1 MHDDNEIKKILT
13 DYKNIAV
20 VGASRD
26 PSKASYTVSKYLK
39 EHGYKIFPVNPYAD
53 NILGEKAYLSLS
65 EIKEPVDIVDIFRP
79 AGEAYAI
86 VKEAI
91 KLKPKVIWMQLGIKS
106 IEASKLAEKNN
117 IDAVMDRCIMAEH
130 KRQF

>member
-26 PSKASYTVSKYLK
+26 PSKASYAVSKYLK
-39 EHGYKIFPVNPYAD
+39 EHGYKIFPVNPYTD
-53 NILGEKAYLSLS
+53 NILGEKAYHSLS

-79 AGEAYAI
+79 ASEVYAI
-86 VKEAI
+86 VKEVI

-106 IEASKLAEKNN
+106 IKTSKLAEKNN
-117 IDAVMDRCIMAEH
+117 IDAIMDRCIMAEH
-130 KRQF
+130 KRLF

>member
-1 MHDDNEIKKILT
+1 MHEDNEIKKILT

-65 EIKEPVDIVDIFRP
+65 EIKESVDIVDIFRP

-106 IEASKLAEKNN
+106 IEASKLA
-117 IDAVMDRCIMAEH
+117 
-130 KRQF
+130 